1 MQPIILYTRVS
12 TDRQGKS
19 GLGLEA
25 QRSFCNQFAL
35 QNGYEI
41 VQEFF
46 EVETGKGADA
56 LERRP
61 RLAAALSE
69 AKKRKCSVLV
79 AKLDRL
85 SRDVHFISGLV
96 AKNIP
101 FVVAELGQDVEP
113 FMLHIYAALAEKE
126 RRLIAERTKAALQAK
141 KVAGAKLGN
150 RTNLKEAQ
158 AKGLTERL
166 RRADQFAANV
176 LPVIRDIQSAG
187 AVTYQALADALNAR
201 GIATVRG
208 GSWYPSTVQKL
219 MLRNLRPTRN

>member
-25 QRSFCNQFAL
+25 QRTICRQFATSH
-35 QNGYEI
+35 GYEI
-41 VQEFF
+41 VQEHS

-56 LERRP
+56 IERRP

-69 AKKRKCSVLV
+69 ARKRKCSVLV

-96 AKNIP
+96 AKQIP
-101 FVVAELGQDVEP
+101 FVVAELGKDVDP

-126 RRLIAERTKAALQAK
+126 RHLIAERTKAALQAK
-141 KVAGAKLGN
+141 KAAGAKLGN
-150 RTNLKEAQ
+150 HTNLAEAQ
-158 AKGLTERL
+158 EKGLKERL
-166 RRADQFAANV
+166 RRADQFAANI
-176 LPVIRDIQSAG
+176 LPIIRDMQCTGVA
-187 AVTYQALADALNAR
+187 TYTALAEALNMR
-201 GIATVRG
+201 GIATARG
-208 GSWYPSTVQKL
+208 GEWYPSTVRKVL
-219 MLRNLRPTRN
+219 LRTREEI

>member
-19 GLGLEA
+19 GLGLES
-25 QRSFCNQFAL
+25 QRTICRQFAL

-41 VQEFF
+41 VQEHS

-69 AKKRKCSVLV
+69 ARKRKCSVLV

-96 AKNIP
+96 AKNVP
-101 FVVAELGQDVEP
+101 FIVAELGADVDS
-113 FMLHIYAALAEKE
+113 FMLHVYAALAEKE
-126 RRLIAERTKAALQAK
+126 RNLIAQRTQAALQAK
-141 KVAGAKLGN
+141 KSAGAQLGN
-150 RTNLKEAQ
+150 RTNLAEAQ
-158 AKGLTERL
+158 AKGLKERL
-166 RRADQFAANV
+166 RRSDQFAANV
-176 LPVIRDIQSAG
+176 LPIIREIQSTG
-187 AVTYQALADALNAR
+187 ATTYQAVADALNRR
-201 GIATVRG
+201 GIATARG
-208 GSWYPSTVQKL
+208 GEWYPSTVRKL
-219 MLRNLRPTRN
+219 MLRTSA